1 MRDIFQE
8 FRHAVRVILRNGTLT
23 VAIFVSLSLGIGAT
37 ASIFSLVDSFLV
49 RPLPVPETDR
59 VVRITCVTESNPVC
73 PLSYPDFDDL
83 RQRARSFDGITFTRD
98 DGAGLITSPGA
109 RPRITLGT
117 IVTGDFFA
125 TLQLRPALGRSFTSE
140 EDRVPGRDTVAII
153 SYNLW
158 QNAYGGSP
166 D

>member
-73 PLSYPDFDDL
+73 PLSYPDFAAL
-83 RQRARSFDGITFTRD
+83 RQQPRYFLGVTFPRD
-98 DGAGLITSPGA
+98 DGEGWLTSA
-109 RPRITLGT
+109 
-117 IVTGDFFA
+117 A
-125 TLQLRPALGRSFTSE
+125 
-140 EDRVPGRDTVAII
+140 
-153 SYNLW
+153 
-158 QNAYGGSP
+158 
-166 D
+166 

>member
-1 MRDIFQE
+1 MRDVL
-8 FRHAVRVILRNGTLT
+8 RDVRPALRFIVKNRTLTLT
-23 VAIFVSLSLGIGAT
+23 VFLSLALGIGAT

-49 RPLPVPETDR
+49 RPLPVPETGR
-59 VVRITCVTESNPVC
+59 VVRITSVMESRPVC

-140 EDRVPGRDTVAII
+140 EDHVPGRDTVAMI
-153 SYNLW
+153 S
-158 QNAYGGSP
+158 
-166 D
+166 